1 MVEERIDRTAGSD
14 RRGIMPPTGFF
25 FDRLVA
31 KQINSEEKLTK
42 AYSQRK

>member
-14 RRGIMPPTGFF
+14 RCGVMPPTGFS
-25 FDRLVA
+25 DRLVA